1 MGFRT
6 SGIWGTIRLEVR
18 HEPDHQ
24 DNRVHTS
31 SPDSRR
37 CCLPSMRVFR
47 AVSSHSSCSCLC
59 TDSKKREW
67 PNGVIC
73 ACPGVALRGLLHR
86 RERMVSEPLRA
97 GGCFSAWKH
106 VLCLQGRWESDR
118 RIHRAAAL
126 IDKPAQ
132 RTTQSQA
139 DSLGVDHSMKQRS
152 PRSVS
157 SLCTPAVVLMVLAVL
172 VGTPRLLAQDGGS
185 SLTIRIVGA
194 KSSKG
199 RIAIAVFNGEAGFP
213 GDKSKTVRTLQA
225 GIDPQ
230 TLIAQVTLKNLPRG
244 VYAVSVFHD
253 ENMNGRLDKNV
264 LGIPKEGYGA
274 SNNPRKS
281 MGPPKFAE
289 AKFQLDQPENVLEIK
304 LLY

>member
-1 MGFRT
+1 
-6 SGIWGTIRLEVR
+6 
-18 HEPDHQ
+18 
-24 DNRVHTS
+24 
-31 SPDSRR
+31 
-37 CCLPSMRVFR
+37 
-47 AVSSHSSCSCLC
+47 
-59 TDSKKREW
+59 
-67 PNGVIC
+67 
-73 ACPGVALRGLLHR
+73 
-86 RERMVSEPLRA
+86 
-97 GGCFSAWKH
+97 
-106 VLCLQGRWESDR
+106 
-118 RIHRAAAL
+118 
-126 IDKPAQ
+126 
-132 RTTQSQA
+132 
-139 DSLGVDHSMKQRS
+139 MKQRS

-157 SLCTPAVVLMVLAVL
+157 SLCTPAVVLMVLAVS

-281 MGPPKFAE
+281 MGPPNFAE
-289 AKFQLDQPENVLEIK
+289 AKFQLDQPEKVLEIK